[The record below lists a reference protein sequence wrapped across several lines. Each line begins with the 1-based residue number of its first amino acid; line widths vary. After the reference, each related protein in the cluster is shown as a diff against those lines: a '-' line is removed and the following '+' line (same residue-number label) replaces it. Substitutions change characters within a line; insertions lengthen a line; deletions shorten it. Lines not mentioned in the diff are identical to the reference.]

1 MSSKEV
7 IIVTGNAE
15 IPAAPQDETPNCTA
29 LESESSG
36 YVTAPATARVNGT
49 SEPSSNGEEKEQK
62 DKNDNKTEPIKPKE
76 TGKQVPTTS
85 MKCLEDPT
93 FSFDE
98 PKPSSV
104 SVKPIPSVDN
114 TATPSDSKPA
124 ESAAGPPKKP
134 SYRVLEDPELDIPKP
149 KGSPY
154 KVLEDPMT
162 ASFYEPAKQE
172 GTKGRPE
179 EVADGARQQFDKF
192 FKGNQN

>member
-1 MSSKEV
+1 M
-7 IIVTGNAE
+7 
-15 IPAAPQDETPNCTA
+15 
-29 LESESSG
+29 
-36 YVTAPATARVNGT
+36 TAPATARVNGT

-76 TGKQVPTTS
+76 TGKQVPTTN

-179 EVADGARQQFDKF
+179 EVADGARQQFNKF

>member
-1 MSSKEV
+1 MGK
-7 IIVTGNAE
+7 
-15 IPAAPQDETPNCTA
+15 
-29 LESESSG
+29 
-36 YVTAPATARVNGT
+36 R
-49 SEPSSNGEEKEQK
+49 KRKK
-62 DKNDNKTEPIKPKE
+62 DKDENKTEPKKPNE
-76 TGKQVPTTS
+76 NDKQVPTTNL
-85 MKCLEDPT
+85 KCLEDPN

-98 PKPSSV
+98 PKPSST
-104 SVKPIPSVDN
+104 SVKPIPSVDK
-114 TATPSDSKPA
+114 TAKPSDSQPA
-124 ESAAGPPKKP
+124 DSNASQPKKP

-162 ASFYEPAKQE
+162 ASFYEPTKQE

>member
-1 MSSKEV
+1 M
-7 IIVTGNAE
+7 
-15 IPAAPQDETPNCTA
+15 
-29 LESESSG
+29 
-36 YVTAPATARVNGT
+36 TAPATARVNGT

-76 TGKQVPTTS
+76 TGKQVPTTN

-124 ESAAGPPKKP
+124 ESAAGPPKNLPIEFLKIQ
-134 SYRVLEDPELDIPKP
+134 SWTFLSLKDHLTR
-149 KGSPY
+149 
-154 KVLEDPMT
+154 
-162 ASFYEPAKQE
+162 F
-172 GTKGRPE
+172 
-179 EVADGARQQFDKF
+179 
-192 FKGNQN
+192 

>member
-1 MSSKEV
+1 MA
-7 IIVTGNAE
+7 GNAE

-29 LESESSG
+29 IESESSG
-36 YVTAPATARVNGT
+36 YVTASSATARVNGT
-49 SEPSSNGEEKEQK
+49 TEPSTNREEKEQK
-62 DKNDNKTEPIKPKE
+62 DKNDNKTAPTKPNE
-76 TGKQVPTTS
+76 TGKQTTNL
-85 MKCLEDPT
+85 KCLEDPT

-104 SVKPIPSVDN
+104 SSKPTVDT
-114 TATPSDSKPA
+114 TANPSDSKPA
-124 ESAAGPPKKP
+124 ESGPPKKP
-134 SYRVLEDPELDIPKP
+134 SYRILEDPELDMPKP

-162 ASFYEPAKQE
+162 ASFYEPAKAE